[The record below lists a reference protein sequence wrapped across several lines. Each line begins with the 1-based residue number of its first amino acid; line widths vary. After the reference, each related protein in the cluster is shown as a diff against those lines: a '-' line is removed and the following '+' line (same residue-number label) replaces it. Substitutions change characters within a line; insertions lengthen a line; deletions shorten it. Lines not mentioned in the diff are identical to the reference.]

1 MEKLIQY
8 ATQASRYNG
17 EFGGAVG
24 WPAAGMGY
32 VFVTE
37 DNRLM
42 VVDGGHGEDAEAL
55 LRLLREATGEES
67 PTVELWIVTHPHLDH
82 YGILRELAAR
92 DDLRRQVTVRELL
105 WYFPADFRDSGG
117 RAPCEKAN
125 RHMREVCT
133 ALGAAERVPRIE
145 ESVAVGRL
153 ELTFLFVPTDCSE
166 LTNPNSLSLIFS
178 VRSPRKTV
186 LMTGDA
192 FPVTLQYCVDHRSGV
207 LKADVLQL
215 PHHGLCDT
223 GNAEFYR
230 LVNAHTLLI
239 PISEAGDRAMRSGV
253 YGEAVAANLTAEKL
267 ASVIHRAFEGTVC
280 VEL

>member
-1 MEKLIQY
+1 MKEKFKLTALEKHWVLYDIGNSAFILLVSTLLPIYFNALAGAGGLSESEYLAYWGY
-8 ATQASRYNG
+8 AGSISTILVAIIAPVCGTLSDRG
-17 EFGGAVG
+17 GIKKSLFMVCLMMGAFGCA
-24 WPAAGMGY
+24 
-32 VFVTE
+32 
-37 DNRLM
+37 
-42 VVDGGHGEDAEAL
+42 
-55 LRLLREATGEES
+55 
-67 PTVELWIVTHPHLDH
+67 
-82 YGILRELAAR
+82 
-92 DDLRRQVTVRELL
+92 
-105 WYFPADFRDSGG
+105 
-117 RAPCEKAN
+117 
-125 RHMREVCT
+125 

-192 FPVTLQYCVDHRSGV
+192 FPVTLQYCVDHRRGV